1 MSLPLHLDPQRLEE
15 VCEAIANTTQGWLER
30 HSSEA
35 HYAALA
41 RRDCQIGGMLEL
53 ARRLGDHR
61 LVRRL
66 EAQKDALRRM
76 IEAF

>member
-15 VCEAIANTTQGWLER
+15 VCDAIASTTQRWLDR

-53 ARRLGDHR
+53 ARRLEDHR

-66 EAQKDALRRM
+66 EAHKDALRRLL
-76 IEAF
+76 ESF